1 MITLTE
7 MKTEIAIK
15 ASTSRVWSV
24 LTETD
29 RYYEWNPF
37 VRKIRGDLSSGGTVE
52 LELTPPDR
60 EPCSVAATVSDMHP
74 LAAIRLTCQNPD
86 VPGQE
91 VIHDIVLEPVPSGTT
106 LSQVCRHIEG
116 EEPDTAFDDRAKL
129 GLEMMNA
136 ALKARAER

>member
-1 MITLTE
+1 MITLSE

-37 VRKIRGDLSSGGTVE
+37 VRKVRGDLNSGGTIE
-52 LELTPPDR
+52 LEITAPDR
-60 EPCSVAATVSDMHP
+60 EPCSLAATVADMHP
-74 LAAIRLTCQNPD
+74 LATIRLSCQHPD
-86 VPGQE
+86 LPGCE
-91 VIHDIVLEPVPSGTT
+91 VVHDIVLEPVPSGTT
-106 LSQVCRHIEG
+106 LSHHCRQLEG
-116 EEPDTAFDDRAKL
+116 GELGGPFDDRAKL
-129 GLEMMNA
+129 GIEMMNA